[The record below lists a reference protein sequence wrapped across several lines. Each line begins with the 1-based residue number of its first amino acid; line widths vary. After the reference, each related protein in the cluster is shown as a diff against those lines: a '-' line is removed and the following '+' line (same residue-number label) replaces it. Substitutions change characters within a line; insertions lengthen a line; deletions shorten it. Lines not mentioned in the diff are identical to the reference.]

1 MAVVREADEF
11 LCCILGR
18 DYLGEAR
25 DWIEKWEIY
34 VEPNRLEMPTGYLS
48 RDTKW
53 QSGHMGRSCIF
64 RIQQVDKYV
73 LICGSGR
80 GGQVEK
86 EEDGHR
92 WSFTFLA
99 V

>member
-1 MAVVREADEF
+1 M
-11 LCCILGR
+11 
-18 DYLGEAR
+18 
-25 DWIEKWEIY
+25 
-34 VEPNRLEMPTGYLS
+34 
-48 RDTKW
+48 
-53 QSGHMGRSCIF
+53 
-64 RIQQVDKYV
+64 DKYV